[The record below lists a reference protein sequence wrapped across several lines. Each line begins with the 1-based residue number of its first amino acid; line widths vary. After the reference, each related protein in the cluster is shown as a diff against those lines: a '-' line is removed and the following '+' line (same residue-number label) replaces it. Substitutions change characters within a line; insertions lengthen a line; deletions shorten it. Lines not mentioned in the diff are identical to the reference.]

1 MSTKELAIQDIKE
14 DLKKQSKYFIPFH
27 NGLNPVM
34 RKLVIQQLRQQG
46 SFSCYCKPSH
56 ANSQLVAHCFFA
68 ASGKVK
74 LHNYS
79 KYYNQ

>member
-14 DLKKQSKYFIPFH
+14 DLKKQGKCFITFH
-27 NGLNPVM
+27 NELNPVM
-34 RKLVIQQLRQQG
+34 RKLVIQQLREQNNLSQAR
-46 SFSCYCKPSH
+46 PSH
-56 ANSQLVAHCFFA
+56 TNSQLVAHCFFA